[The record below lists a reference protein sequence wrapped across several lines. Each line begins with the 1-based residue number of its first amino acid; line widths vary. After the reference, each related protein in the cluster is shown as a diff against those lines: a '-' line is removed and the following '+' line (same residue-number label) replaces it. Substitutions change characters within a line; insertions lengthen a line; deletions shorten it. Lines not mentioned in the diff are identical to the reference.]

1 VGNPTY
7 ILFLFWPLSHLPSLI
22 GSAIISGLTM
32 LAILTAARLTG
43 ASRWLILLSDPSI
56 YVIAITQIDG
66 LVLLG
71 VPRLLGHSEP

>member
-1 VGNPTY
+1 MGNPTY

>member
-1 VGNPTY
+1 
-7 ILFLFWPLSHLPSLI
+7 
-22 GSAIISGLTM
+22 M
-32 LAILTAARLTG
+32 AILTAARLTG